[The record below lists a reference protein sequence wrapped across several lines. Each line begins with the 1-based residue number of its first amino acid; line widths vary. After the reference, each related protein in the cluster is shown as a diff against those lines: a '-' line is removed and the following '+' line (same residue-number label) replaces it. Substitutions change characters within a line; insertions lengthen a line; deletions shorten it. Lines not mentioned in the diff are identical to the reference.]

1 MKKLLLTT
9 AIVGAATFAVAAP
22 AKADIQLGLGGHF
35 KGYLSW
41 VDQDE
46 AAGTDVRSFDM
57 VRDTEIHF
65 TGETTLDN
73 GLTVGFHA
81 EEVADGGEFST
92 QESYAYFAGNWG
104 RVNFGAEDGAAYL
117 LQVAAPSADSNY
129 DGIRQYVNGVNYAGA
144 PAGIAG
150 ALAAAAPAGTAAVLT
165 TGRIFDYDHS
175 ATGYADKI
183 TYITPVFS
191 GFQAAASYTP
201 DARTGANPTLQSITG
216 TGAAGT
222 TGYAGSFGN
231 GLNNVAGNF
240 GSAYEGA
247 VRYEGQFNAARIT
260 LGAGYSNLDLE
271 ANSPVAVG
279 VYTDDIKT
287 WNVGANVGFGPFNVG
302 GAYLASNNGDFVS
315 GALTNHNSDSKTWVV
330 GADYTTGPFVLGASY
345 YNQNQ
350 ERGSLGDLD
359 TERYAGGVTYTYGP
373 GMSFRGSVAH
383 VSNDLNTAGTPD
395 FDATTVLLGTQIN
408 F

>member
-9 AIVGAATFAVAAP
+9 AIVGAVAFTAAP

-46 AAGTDVRSFDM
+46 AAGVSTRDFDM

-81 EEVADGGEFST
+81 EELADGGEFAT

-144 PAGIAG
+144 PG
-150 ALAAAAPAGTAAVLT
+150 AAGTNTIQGVLGGAGTFSPALT
-165 TGRIFDYDHS
+165 TGRVFDYDNVS
-175 ATGYADKI
+175 AGNNYADKI

-201 DARTGANPTLQSITG
+201 DVGAG
-216 TGAAGT
+216 VAGN
-222 TGYAGSFGN
+222 TGYAGSIGNRLDDVAGVFGN
-231 GLNNVAGNF
+231 
-240 GSAYEGA
+240 AYEVA
-247 VRYEGQFNAARIT
+247 ARYEGQFNAARIT
-260 LGAGYSNLDLE
+260 LGGGYVVTELE
-271 ANSPVAVG
+271 ANPLAATVTTV
-279 VYTDDIKT
+279 TDDVQA
-287 WNVGANVGFGPFNVG
+287 WNLGANVGFGPFNVG
-302 GAYLASNNGDFVS
+302 GAYLKSNNGDYRQ
-315 GALTNHNSDSKTWVV
+315 GAAGTRTDSDSDTYVV
-330 GADYTTGPFVLGASY
+330 GADYTTGPFVLGVSY
-345 YNQNQ
+345 YNQSQ
-350 ERGSLGDLD
+350 ERGALGDLD
-359 TERYAGGVTYTYGP
+359 TDRYAGGVTYTYGP

-383 VSNDLNTAGTPD
+383 TSNDLNTAGVAD

>member
-9 AIVGAATFAVAAP
+9 AIVGAVAFTAAP

-41 VDQDE
+41 VDQDN
-46 AAGTDVRSFDM
+46 GVGVDTRSFDM

-81 EEVADGGEFST
+81 EETADGGEFAT

-129 DGIRQYVNGVNYAGA
+129 DGIRQYVNGVNYAGS
-144 PAGIAG
+144 PAAFVTAIGS
-150 ALAAAAPAGTAAVLT
+150 AAAPGTANVLT
-165 TGRIFDYDHS
+165 AGRVFDYDNT
-175 ATGYADKI
+175 AAGNNYADKI

-201 DARTGANPTLQSITG
+201 DVGAG
-216 TGAAGT
+216 VAGNN
-222 TGYAGSFGN
+222 GYANSFGN
-231 GLNNVAGNF
+231 RTDSVDNAF
-240 GSAYEGA
+240 GAAYEIA
-247 VRYEGQFNAARIT
+247 ARYEGQFNAARIT
-260 LGAGYSNLDLE
+260 LGGGFTSTELE
-271 ANSPVAVG
+271 AQTGARAVG
-279 VYTDDIKT
+279 DFTDDVQS
-287 WNVGANVGFGPFNVG
+287 WNAGLNVGFGPFNIG
-302 GAYLASNNGDFVS
+302 GAYLQSNNGDFVS
-315 GALTNHNSDSKTWVV
+315 GALTNTNSDSDTYVV
-330 GADYTTGPFVLGASY
+330 GADYTTGPFVLGVSY
-345 YNQNQ
+345 YNQTQ

-383 VSNDLNTAGTPD
+383 TSNDLNTTGVAD